1 MICSK
6 CNAENENDS
15 RFCSECGAEAQEES
29 QASPGRK
36 PRQYVYALLLIPVV
50 LIAAGI
56 GYYKFFL
63 PEGIAAVVNGEEI
76 RLSELDAAV
85 IRTAGASSAADPR
98 LRYQILNTLINER
111 LALQEAHR
119 SGMVLSAE
127 EVKTAVERA
136 RAASG
141 LDDRS
146 FEERLVSEYGSMQDF
161 ERAVERS
168 LLVNRFIAEKVVPA
182 NSDARTARAAVDR
195 WLQDRTA
202 AASVRVT
209 LAEQWS
215 GAGCGCCSNKSG
227 PQAGSQPGN
236 AAIQTAKNNAGA
248 PATGK
253 SNAPEITRAGQA
265 AEAARRYW
273 SEKHGVQDIT
283 TEVTDF
289 GCHMQVDIIKNNK
302 KVGSL
307 RYQGGSVSEL

>member
-6 CNAENENDS
+6 CNTENENDS
-15 RFCSECGAEAQEES
+15 RFCSECGTPIEAEPQI
-29 QASPGRK
+29 SPARK

-76 RLSELDAAV
+76 RLSELNAAV
-85 IRTAGASSAADPR
+85 IRTAGKSPAADAR

-111 LALQEAHR
+111 LALQEAR
-119 SGMVLSAE
+119 QSGVVLSQD
-127 EVKTAVERA
+127 EVRTAVGRA
-136 RAASG
+136 KSASG
-141 LDDRS
+141 LDERS
-146 FEERLVSEYGSMQDF
+146 FEQRVVSEYGSMQDF
-161 ERAVERS
+161 ERAIERS
-168 LLVNRFIAEKVVPA
+168 LLVNKFIAEKVVPPNA
-182 NSDARTARAAVDR
+182 DARTARAAVDR

-215 GAGCGCCSNKSG
+215 GAGCGCCSNKSK
-227 PQAGSQPGN
+227 PAAGSQAGN
-236 AAIQTAKNNAGA
+236 AAFQTAQNNTTSAQAG
-248 PATGK
+248 G
-253 SNAPEITRAGQA
+253 EITRAGMA
-265 AEAARRYW
+265 VEAARRYW
-273 SEKHGVQDIT
+273 SEKHGVQDIR

-289 GCHMQVDIIKNNK
+289 GCHMQVDIIKDNK
-302 KVGSL
+302 RVGSL